1 MPVQAGIK
9 IILTTLDDP
18 DKLACFKQYR
28 ICFYVAGEAEALT
41 NALSG
46 SADKGHTP
54 HTPTTETRG
63 KHKDER

>member
-41 NALSG
+41 NAYLG
-46 SADKGHTP
+46 VQTKDIHRTP
-54 HTPTTETRG
+54 P
-63 KHKDER
+63 